1 MSHKAHELHYGFF
14 GLTALGAASAF
25 KFTSIQLMDVTEF
38 TDDEWMAEFDRA
50 ASEGGFLNLDKLGK
64 LLVAVYHGPAPDGL
78 EDTFMEKFGA
88 STDGR
93 VSRDEFLIVLR
104 QMKKETEELRDGQNL
119 GAEYTSASE
128 FQERMRANKLLKATP
143 KECFHEPMITSMG
156 LGWEKVD
163 YDQILSGINPKLSC
177 AETKY
182 ADAMVKAGVYY

>member
-93 VSRDEFLIVLR
+93 VSRDVFNSL
-104 QMKKETEELRDGQNL
+104 TTN
-119 GAEYTSASE
+119 
-128 FQERMRANKLLKATP
+128 ERNRRIERRSK
-143 KECFHEPMITSMG
+143 FR
-156 LGWEKVD
+156 
-163 YDQILSGINPKLSC
+163 
-177 AETKY
+177 
-182 ADAMVKAGVYY
+182 

>member
-25 KFTSIQLMDVTEF
+25 KFNSIELMDVTEF
-38 TDDEWMAEFDRA
+38 TDDEWMNEFDRA
-50 ASEGGFLNLDKLGK
+50 ASEGGFLNLDNIGK
-64 LLVAVYHGPAPDGL
+64 LLVSIYHGPAPDGL
-78 EDTFMEKFGA
+78 EETFMEKFSGN
-88 STDGR
+88 TDGR
-93 VSRDEFLIVLR
+93 VSRDEFAFALR
-104 QMKKETEELRDGQNL
+104 EMKKATADLREGQNL

-128 FQERMRANKLLKATP
+128 FQERMRANKLLKAAP
-143 KECFHEPMITSMG
+143 KECFHEPMTTSMG